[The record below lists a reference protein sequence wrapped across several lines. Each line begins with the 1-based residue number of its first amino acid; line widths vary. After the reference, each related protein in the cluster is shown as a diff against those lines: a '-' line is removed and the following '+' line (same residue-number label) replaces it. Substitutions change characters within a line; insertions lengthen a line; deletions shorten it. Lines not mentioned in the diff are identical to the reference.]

1 MQILDTLIN
10 WARLHPDYAIT
21 LTFLTALAESIIV
34 VGGLIP
40 GSFAITGIGILAG
53 SGVIGIYS
61 NFIAALLGAIVGD
74 TGSYLVGV
82 YFKENLKN
90 FFFFRYY
97 PRTLKVGKNYFT
109 AHGGKSVFFG
119 RFIGPVRAIVP
130 AVAGMMGMPLL
141 NFLFANI
148 LSALGW
154 SALFFVPGV
163 LIGQGHAQIKNHL
176 QQIVIIVLVLI
187 VPIMSVKIFRNIKLN
202 IYKHFRE
209 KILKKWQIALQ
220 NPYLQFLT
228 PNKDVAPTFKT
239 ATELTYL
246 CLITGGLILSIL
258 VAKPFVLVCN
268 VFLPIWLK
276 YKPSLEPLLTQMSFI
291 NNMGHFTRLSILFF
305 IFILVTRHYRLF
317 ISWIIIMLLGSGI
330 NELLLLNHHARTFNP
345 LILSLGIQ
353 YLWLR
358 MLVSTKPLFYIS
370 TLVLLV
376 IAWNIDTIF
385 LTVKDQSSWLTFVFA
400 GLWIGQIAWLHA
412 RFGSIQ
418 ISHKS
423 LWLLILLLEVVLPLF
438 I

>member
-1 MQILDTLIN
+1 MQILETLIS
-10 WARLHPDYAIT
+10 WARLHPDYAIA
-21 LTFLTALAESIIV
+21 LTFITAFAESIIV
-34 VGGLIP
+34 IGGLIP

-61 NFIAALLGAIVGD
+61 NFMAAILGAIIGD
-74 TGSYLVGV
+74 TGSYIVGA

-90 FFFFRYY
+90 FFIFKYY
-97 PRTLKVGKNYFT
+97 PRTLKVGKHYFT
-109 AHGGKSVFFG
+109 LHGGKSVFFG

-154 SALFFVPGV
+154 SALFFIPGV
-163 LIGQGHAQIKNHL
+163 LIGQGQAQIKNHL
-176 QQIVIIVLVLI
+176 QQIVIIALVLI

-209 KILKKWQIALQ
+209 QILRKWQIALQ

-228 PNKDVAPTFKT
+228 PDKDVAPPFKT

-258 VAKPFVLVCN
+258 VAKPFIFVCN
-268 VFLPIWLK
+268 VFLPVWLK
-276 YKPSLEPLLTQMSFI
+276 YKPSLEPLFNQMNFI
-291 NNMGHFTRLSILFF
+291 NDIAHFISVSILFF
-305 IFILVTRHYRLF
+305 IFALTTRHYRLF
-317 ISWIIIMLLGSGI
+317 ISWLIIMLLGSGL
-330 NELLLLNHHARTFNP
+330 NELLLLNNHAHSFNP
-345 LILSLGIQ
+345 FILSLGIQ

-358 MLVSTKPLFYIS
+358 MLVITKPLFYIS
-370 TLVLLV
+370 TLILLV
-376 IAWNIDTIF
+376 TAWNIDTIL
-385 LTVKDQSSWLTFVFA
+385 LTVKDQTSWLAFVFA
-400 GLWIGQIAWLHA
+400 GIWVGQIAWLHA
-412 RFGSIQ
+412 RFSSIQ

-423 LWLLILLLEVVLPLF
+423 LWLLILVLEVVLQLF